1 MKKERKKEKKVMKK
15 VMKKER
21 KLDRVKEFLD
31 ENSSALLLRTPER
44 KVIVTYFCLHSE
56 STSNF
61 KVKMMS
67 CSIKPTT

>member
-1 MKKERKKEKKVMKK
+1 MKNET
-15 VMKKER
+15 
-21 KLDRVKEFLD
+21 KLNRVKEFLD
-31 ENSSALLLRTPER
+31 ENISSTLLLRMTER